1 MIKKIDLRCYFL
13 LGLMLIGGFLSSF
26 SQETARKIFMQSP
39 TIADSF
45 NQTQTES
52 VRYRDSLSS
61 DNIYLRRSDAQIP
74 LYYFKNVKSEVCFDN
89 ECRLLDIR
97 VYWNI
102 TGRYLGFEIPKGEF
116 LSKYDHEPFTEIEY
130 RRLNELLANPS
141 LPFGNMSFDELVAVS
156 EKEANEIDG
165 VSGATSEKVS
175 EIVVKGAAYTTFKL
189 WNIVYGPTMDF
200 VAHLTESQLN
210 ADLIDWIL
218 KSSDI
223 NDRLWALDKIDQNM
237 TLNSK
242 LIASLSAIVSNEN
255 YYYMVY
261 STIRTLEPVHL
272 DSDDLQLGLFS
283 AYKTVNHSIKKMIV
297 EKLMQAPHLNAEI
310 VRRSRSLLSQ
320 LNGQQLDGFLKLYTK
335 HGIKDQETC
344 MEISKILQNEN
355 SYISQKAFH
364 FLRDVKTNNS
374 YIVESMRKY
383 KAKGF

>member
-1 MIKKIDLRCYFL
+1 
-13 LGLMLIGGFLSSF
+13 MLIGGFLSSF

-156 EKEANEIDG
+156 EKEASEVDG

-297 EKLMQAPHLNAEI
+297 EKLIQAPYLNVEI
-310 VRRSRSLLSQ
+310 VKRSRSLLVE

>member
-26 SQETARKIFMQSP
+26 SQETARKIFMQNP

-52 VRYRDSLSS
+52 LRYRDSLSS
-61 DNIYLRRSDAQIP
+61 DNIYLRRSDTQIP

-156 EKEANEIDG
+156 EKEASEVDG

-297 EKLMQAPHLNAEI
+297 EKLIQAPYLNVEI
-310 VRRSRSLLSQ
+310 VKRSRSLLVE

-335 HGIKDQETC
+335 HGINDQETC

-355 SYISQKAFH
+355 NYVSQKAYE
-364 FLRDVKTNNS
+364 FLSAAKTEDPF
-374 YIVESMRKY
+374 ILESLKAY
-383 KAKGF
+383 KKENF

>member
-374 YIVESMRKY
+374 YIAESMRKY

>member
-26 SQETARKIFMQSP
+26 SQETARKIFMQNP

-61 DNIYLRRSDAQIP
+61 DNIYLRRSDTQIP

-156 EKEANEIDG
+156 EKEASEVDG
-165 VSGATSEKVS
+165 VSGATSEKV
-175 EIVVKGAAYTTFKL
+175 
-189 WNIVYGPTMDF
+189 
-200 VAHLTESQLN
+200 
-210 ADLIDWIL
+210 
-218 KSSDI
+218 
-223 NDRLWALDKIDQNM
+223 
-237 TLNSK
+237 
-242 LIASLSAIVSNEN
+242 
-255 YYYMVY
+255 
-261 STIRTLEPVHL
+261 
-272 DSDDLQLGLFS
+272 
-283 AYKTVNHSIKKMIV
+283 
-297 EKLMQAPHLNAEI
+297 
-310 VRRSRSLLSQ
+310 
-320 LNGQQLDGFLKLYTK
+320 
-335 HGIKDQETC
+335 
-344 MEISKILQNEN
+344 
-355 SYISQKAFH
+355 
-364 FLRDVKTNNS
+364 
-374 YIVESMRKY
+374 
-383 KAKGF
+383 

>member
-1 MIKKIDLRCYFL
+1 
-13 LGLMLIGGFLSSF
+13 
-26 SQETARKIFMQSP
+26 
-39 TIADSF
+39 
-45 NQTQTES
+45 
-52 VRYRDSLSS
+52 
-61 DNIYLRRSDAQIP
+61 
-74 LYYFKNVKSEVCFDN
+74 
-89 ECRLLDIR
+89 
-97 VYWNI
+97 
-102 TGRYLGFEIPKGEF
+102 
-116 LSKYDHEPFTEIEY
+116 
-130 RRLNELLANPS
+130 
-141 LPFGNMSFDELVAVS
+141 
-156 EKEANEIDG
+156 
-165 VSGATSEKVS
+165 
-175 EIVVKGAAYTTFKL
+175 
-189 WNIVYGPTMDF
+189 MDF

-297 EKLMQAPHLNAEI
+297 EKLIQAPYLNVEI
-310 VRRSRSLLSQ
+310 VKRSRSLLVE

-335 HGIKDQETC
+335 HGINDQETC

-355 SYISQKAFH
+355 NYVSQKAYE
-364 FLRDVKTNNS
+364 FLSAAKTEDPF
-374 YIVESMRKY
+374 ILESLKAY
-383 KAKGF
+383 KKENF